1 MEMPED
7 GVWWLNYSQYEDLR
21 LYEIGIQRCA
31 PSYSFGPIIRDRY
44 ILHYVF
50 DGEGVLRIDDKEL
63 KVKSNSF
70 FLLPPDVLVQYQ
82 ADEKNPW
89 QYAWIH
95 FHGFKSTEIVRSI
108 GMTRK
113 EPVYVPIEENSQLKD
128 AVINLIM
135 YKENEYACIGYM
147 YILFD
152 KMNRWTRHVEKKA
165 GTNLRTMNYMR
176 EAIQYINTKYCE
188 SIMVQQ
194 IADHCGVDRAY
205 LSKIFKYATGNTLQE
220 YLIQFR
226 IKRAKQLL
234 KDTDLSVKYVS
245 YSVGYNDPF
254 TFSKVFKKQEGV
266 SPSVWRKNHNN
277 FT

>member
-50 DGEGVLRIDDKEL
+50 EGEGVLRIDDKEL

-95 FHGFKSTEIVRSI
+95 FHGFKSTEIVKSI

>member
-50 DGEGVLRIDDKEL
+50 EGEGVLRIDDKEL

-95 FHGFKSTEIVRSI
+95 FHGFKSTEIVKSI

-234 KDTDLSVKYVS
+234 KDIDLSVKYIS

-266 SPSVWRKNHNN
+266 SPSVWRKKS
-277 FT
+277 

>member
-50 DGEGVLRIDDKEL
+50 EGEGVLRIDGKEL

-82 ADEKNPW
+82 ADEKKPW

-165 GTNLRTMNYMR
+165 ETNLRTMNYMR

-277 FT
+277 IT

>member
-50 DGEGVLRIDDKEL
+50 EGEGVLRIDGKEL

-82 ADEKNPW
+82 ADEKKPW

-176 EAIQYINTKYCE
+176 EAIQYINMKYCE

>member
-1 MEMPED
+1 MEMPKD

-50 DGEGVLRIDDKEL
+50 EGEGVLRIDDKEL

-95 FHGFKSTEIVRSI
+95 FHGFKSTEIVKSI

-277 FT
+277 IT

>member
-1 MEMPED
+1 
-7 GVWWLNYSQYEDLR
+7 
-21 LYEIGIQRCA
+21 
-31 PSYSFGPIIRDRY
+31 
-44 ILHYVF
+44 
-50 DGEGVLRIDDKEL
+50 
-63 KVKSNSF
+63 
-70 FLLPPDVLVQYQ
+70 
-82 ADEKNPW
+82 
-89 QYAWIH
+89 
-95 FHGFKSTEIVRSI
+95 
-108 GMTRK
+108 MTRK

-205 LSKIFKYATGNTLQE
+205 LSKIFKYATGKTLQE

-266 SPSVWRKNHNN
+266 SPSVWRKIIIILHKLYIVRS
-277 FT
+277 

>member
-21 LYEIGIQRCA
+21 LYEVGIQRCA

-50 DGEGVLRIDDKEL
+50 EGEGVLRIDGKEL

-82 ADEKNPW
+82 ADEKKPW

-165 GTNLRTMNYMR
+165 ETNLRTMNYMR

-277 FT
+277 FA

>member
-50 DGEGVLRIDDKEL
+50 EGEGVLRIDGKEL

-82 ADEKNPW
+82 ADEKKPW

-165 GTNLRTMNYMR
+165 ETNLRTMNYMR

-277 FT
+277 FA

>member
-21 LYEIGIQRCA
+21 LYEVGIQRCA

-50 DGEGVLRIDDKEL
+50 EGEGVLRIDDKEF

-82 ADEKNPW
+82 ADEKKPW

-108 GMTRK
+108 G
-113 EPVYVPIEENSQLKD
+113 N
-128 AVINLIM
+128 
-135 YKENEYACIGYM
+135 M

-205 LSKIFKYATGNTLQE
+205 LSKIFKYATGKTLQE

-277 FT
+277 FA

>member
-50 DGEGVLRIDDKEL
+50 EGEGVLRIDDKEL

-95 FHGFKSTEIVRSI
+95 FHGFKSTEIVKSI

-165 GTNLRTMNYMR
+165 GTNLQTMNYMR

-234 KDTDLSVKYVS
+234 KDTDLSVKYIS

-277 FT
+277 IT

>member
-50 DGEGVLRIDDKEL
+50 EGEGVLRIDGKEL

-82 ADEKNPW
+82 ADEKKPW

-266 SPSVWRKNHNN
+266 SPSVWRKYHNN
-277 FT
+277 YT

>member
-1 MEMPED
+1 MIKIAVY
-7 GVWWLNYSQYEDLR
+7 GKGG
-21 LYEIGIQRCA
+21 IGKSTTVSNVA
-31 PSYSFGPIIRDRY
+31 VALAEKG
-44 ILHYVF
+44 
-50 DGEGVLRIDDKEL
+50 L
-63 KVKSNSF
+63 KVMQIGCDPK
-70 FLLPPDVLVQYQ
+70 
-82 ADEKNPW
+82 AD
-89 QYAWIH
+89 
-95 FHGFKSTEIVRSI
+95 ST
-108 GMTRK
+108 
-113 EPVYVPIEENSQLKD
+113 
-128 AVINLIM
+128 INLLGG
-135 YKENEYACIGYM
+135 EP
-147 YILFD
+147 
-152 KMNRWTRHVEKKA
+152 
-165 GTNLRTMNYMR
+165 LRPVMNYMR

-205 LSKIFKYATGNTLQE
+205 LSKIFKYATGKTLQE

-277 FT
+277 YT

>member
-50 DGEGVLRIDDKEL
+50 EGEGVLRIDDKEL

-95 FHGFKSTEIVRSI
+95 FHGFKSTEIVKSI

-277 FT
+277 YT

>member
-50 DGEGVLRIDDKEL
+50 EGEGVLRIDDKEL

-95 FHGFKSTEIVRSI
+95 FHGFKSTEIVKSI

-113 EPVYVPIEENSQLKD
+113 EPVYVPIEANSQLKD

>member
-50 DGEGVLRIDDKEL
+50 EGEGVLRIDGKEL

-82 ADEKNPW
+82 ADEKKPW

-226 IKRAKQLL
+226 IIRAKQLL

>member
-21 LYEIGIQRCA
+21 LYEVGIQRCA

-50 DGEGVLRIDDKEL
+50 EGEGVLRIDDKEF

-82 ADEKNPW
+82 ADEKKPW

-128 AVINLIM
+128 AVIHYHLHDIQGELSFLRLHLLNVFHHLKADRI
-135 YKENEYACIGYM
+135 IG
-147 YILFD
+147 I
-152 KMNRWTRHVEKKA
+152 V
-165 GTNLRTMNYMR
+165 
-176 EAIQYINTKYCE
+176 
-188 SIMVQQ
+188 
-194 IADHCGVDRAY
+194 
-205 LSKIFKYATGNTLQE
+205 
-220 YLIQFR
+220 
-226 IKRAKQLL
+226 
-234 KDTDLSVKYVS
+234 
-245 YSVGYNDPF
+245 PF
-254 TFSKVFKKQEGV
+254 
-266 SPSVWRKNHNN
+266 
-277 FT
+277 

>member
-1 MEMPED
+1 M
-7 GVWWLNYSQYEDLR
+7 LFRS
-21 LYEIGIQRCA
+21 
-31 PSYSFGPIIRDRY
+31 Y

-50 DGEGVLRIDDKEL
+50 EGEGVLRIDDKEF

-82 ADEKNPW
+82 ADEKKPW

-205 LSKIFKYATGNTLQE
+205 LSKIFKYATGKTLQE

-277 FT
+277 FA

>member
-50 DGEGVLRIDDKEL
+50 EGEGVLRIDDKEL

-108 GMTRK
+108 GITRK

>member
-50 DGEGVLRIDDKEL
+50 EGEGVLRIDDKEF

-82 ADEKNPW
+82 ADEKKPW

-165 GTNLRTMNYMR
+165 GTNLRTINYMR
-176 EAIQYINTKYCE
+176 EPIQYINTKYCE

-205 LSKIFKYATGNTLQE
+205 LSKIFKYATGKTLQE

-277 FT
+277 FA

>member
-50 DGEGVLRIDDKEL
+50 EGEGVLRIDDKEL

-95 FHGFKSTEIVRSI
+95 FHGFKSTEIVKSI

-234 KDTDLSVKYVS
+234 KDTDLSVKYIS

-266 SPSVWRKNHNN
+266 SPSVWRKKS
-277 FT
+277 

>member
-50 DGEGVLRIDDKEL
+50 EGEGVLRIDDKEF

-82 ADEKNPW
+82 ADEK
-89 QYAWIH
+89 
-95 FHGFKSTEIVRSI
+95 K
-108 GMTRK
+108 
-113 EPVYVPIEENSQLKD
+113 PVYVPIEENSQLKD

-205 LSKIFKYATGNTLQE
+205 LSKIFKYATGKTLQE

-277 FT
+277 FA

>member
-50 DGEGVLRIDDKEL
+50 EGEGVLRIDDKEL

-95 FHGFKSTEIVRSI
+95 FHGFKSTEIVKSI

-128 AVINLIM
+128 AVINFPPN
-135 YKENEYACIGYM
+135 KENEYACIGYM